1 MIVKSYIVEKNYNIL
16 NEYRAT
22 LLYGENEGIKDDIKD
37 KIKDSNKE
45 AEVIIFFEDEIV
57 KNKNILYENIVNESL
72 FNQDKIIFIQ
82 STTDKILNEILES
95 IEKKRDNTKIY
106 IFSENLEK
114 KSKLRNLF
122 EKEKD
127 LATIACYAD
136 NENTLVSYINKELND
151 YKGLTGEIINLIIS
165 NSNINRKIIQSEIVK
180 IKHFFA
186 EKKIDMKQLLEL
198 LNIKYN
204 YSFDEMRDNVLLGD
218 KKKINNL
225 LSELN
230 ILSEDSFFYL
240 NNLNYRILK
249 LIEIEKT
256 NSEFNNYEKA
266 IENHKPAV
274 FWKDKPIYI
283 KQLKNLNLQRL
294 EMIASKIGECEVM
307 MKKKSYLRNDVIIK
321 NLIVYLSTETT
332 SSS

>member
-1 MIVKSYIVEKNYNIL
+1 
-16 NEYRAT
+16 
-22 LLYGENEGIKDDIKD
+22 
-37 KIKDSNKE
+37 
-45 AEVIIFFEDEIV
+45 
-57 KNKNILYENIVNESL
+57 
-72 FNQDKIIFIQ
+72 
-82 STTDKILNEILES
+82 
-95 IEKKRDNTKIY
+95 
-106 IFSENLEK
+106 
-114 KSKLRNLF
+114 
-122 EKEKD
+122 
-127 LATIACYAD
+127 
-136 NENTLVSYINKELND
+136 
-151 YKGLTGEIINLIIS
+151 
-165 NSNINRKIIQSEIVK
+165 
-180 IKHFFA
+180 
-186 EKKIDMKQLLEL
+186 MKQLLEL
-198 LNIKYN
+198 LNIKSN

-218 KKKINNL
+218 KKKINKL

-249 LIEIEKT
+249 LIEIEKA

-307 MKKKSYLRNDVIIK
+307 MKKKSYLRNDIIIK

-332 SSS
+332 SFSS